1 MIKGLLIAW
10 ACLLGLVVFVLA
22 AIWIKEKFTVREDD
36 SDDCVLREEVGD
48 KFIEHFLE
56 QDKTR

>member
-1 MIKGLLIAW
+1 MLKVILLLW
-10 ACLLGLVVFVLA
+10 ACVLGLAVFVIA
-22 AIWIKEKFTVREDD
+22 AIWIKEKFTSE
-36 SDDCVLREEVGD
+36 DCVLREEVGD